1 MFSLPLP
8 LQLTHTGATA
18 QDRRMPTPRAR
29 TNTQHPRK
37 QQCSASL
44 QHRLQCQWEG
54 KGEIRTSD
62 PVSAVRLWAT
72 AGFPG
77 STGDRV
83 GVWSRFPVKT
93 FQFNSMFYC
102 CSPDPRY
109 LTLPGCCYRPVLLT
123 SGLDKALQ
131 LCSQHTN
138 NWKKKHVNQQKAQVI
153 GHLFQTHQEFKATE
167 SPHAASDNRAKK
179 IRA

>member
-1 MFSLPLP
+1 MPAKATAFSVLPHHRARSPAFSLPLP

-18 QDRRMPTPRAR
+18 QERRVPTPRAR

-138 NWKKKHVNQQKAQVI
+138 N
-153 GHLFQTHQEFKATE
+153 
-167 SPHAASDNRAKK
+167 
-179 IRA
+179 